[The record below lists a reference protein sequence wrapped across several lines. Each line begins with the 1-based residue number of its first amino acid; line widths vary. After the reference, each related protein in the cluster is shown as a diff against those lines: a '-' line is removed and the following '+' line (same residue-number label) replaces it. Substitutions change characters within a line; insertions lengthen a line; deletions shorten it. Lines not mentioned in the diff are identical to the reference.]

1 MPKKITT
8 KDIFK
13 TDSGDDDS
21 SDDET
26 VRKLAERIKKDL
38 IKQRAEEEEQ
48 EEHEKPKKPA
58 KSGNKYKDP
67 EVAEKMKAI
76 LQAGRL
82 KGLAVRQAK
91 KEEREKQLKPVEKP
105 VERVV
110 EKVIEKPVEKVVEKI
125 VEKIVERPV
134 EKVEKVE
141 VVQKQ
146 PEQVQKE
153 KTQPIAVPVVQPK
166 PARIGF
172 MMAGNTRK
180 FFL

>member
-13 TDSGDDDS
+13 TDSADDDS

-58 KSGNKYKDP
+58 KSGKTGNKYKDP
-67 EVAEKMKAI
+67 EVAEKMRQI

-91 KEEREKQLKPVEKP
+91 KEERENKGKTVEK
-105 VERVV
+105 VV

-134 EKVEKVE
+134 ERVVEKPVEKV
-141 VVQKQ
+141 V
-146 PEQVQKE
+146 E
-153 KTQPIAVPVVQPK
+153 KPVVPVVQAK

>member
-13 TDSGDDDS
+13 TDSGDDS

-38 IKQRAEEEEQ
+38 IKQREEEEK
-48 EEHEKPKKPA
+48 EEEEKAKAKKPE
-58 KSGNKYKDP
+58 KSGKKYKDP
-67 EVAEKMKAI
+67 EVAEKMRQI

-82 KGLAVRQAK
+82 KGLAVRQGK
-91 KEEREKQLKPVEKP
+91 KEEREKQLKPVEK
-105 VERVV
+105 VV
-110 EKVIEKPVEKVVEKI
+110 EKPVEKVVEKVVEKPVERV
-125 VEKIVERPV
+125 VEKIVEKPVERVVEKPV
-134 EKVEKVE
+134 EKAQP
-141 VVQKQ
+141 VV
-146 PEQVQKE
+146 P
-153 KTQPIAVPVVQPK
+153 VPVVQAK

>member
-13 TDSGDDDS
+13 TDSADDDS

-38 IKQRAEEEEQ
+38 IKQREEEEK
-48 EEHEKPKKPA
+48 EEEEKAKKPE
-58 KSGNKYKDP
+58 KSGKKYKDP
-67 EVAEKMKAI
+67 EVAEKMRQI

-82 KGLAVRQAK
+82 KGLAVRQGK
-91 KEEREKQLKPVEKP
+91 KEEREKQLKP

-110 EKVIEKPVEKVVEKI
+110 EKVIEKPVERVVEK
-125 VEKIVERPV
+125 PV
-134 EKVEKVE
+134 EKAQP
-141 VVQKQ
+141 VV
-146 PEQVQKE
+146 P
-153 KTQPIAVPVVQPK
+153 VPVVQAK

>member
-26 VRKLAERIKKDL
+26 VRKLAERIKEDL

-91 KEEREKQLKPVEKP
+91 KEERENKGKTVEK
-105 VERVV
+105 VV

-134 EKVEKVE
+134 EKVEKIE

-180 FFL
+180 FFF

>member
-13 TDSGDDDS
+13 TDSADDDS

-38 IKQRAEEEEQ
+38 IKQREEEEK
-48 EEHEKPKKPA
+48 EEEEKAKKPE
-58 KSGNKYKDP
+58 KSGKKYKDP
-67 EVAEKMKAI
+67 EVAEKMRQI

-82 KGLAVRQAK
+82 KGLAVRQGK
-91 KEEREKQLKPVEKP
+91 KEEREKQLKP

-110 EKVIEKPVEKVVEKI
+110 EKVIEKPVERVVEKPVERVVEKI
-125 VEKIVERPV
+125 VEKIVEKPVERVVEKPV
-134 EKVEKVE
+134 EKAQP
-141 VVQKQ
+141 VV
-146 PEQVQKE
+146 P
-153 KTQPIAVPVVQPK
+153 VPVVQAK